1 MAVPMNMS
9 NPGARTKRLRRL
21 LESTEL
27 EFLCS
32 AHNGISARIAEEAG
46 FKALWGGGL
55 SISAQLGV
63 RDSNEASW
71 TQVLEVLE
79 FMADATSLPI
89 LVDGDTGHGNFNNFR
104 RLVRKLE
111 QRSLAGVCIE
121 DKVFPKTNS
130 FIDGSK
136 QRLAEIDE
144 FCGRIKAGCDS
155 RRDPDFCIVARTEA
169 FIAGWGLNEALR
181 RAVSYREAG
190 ADAILIHSA
199 LEDATEVLAFKEAW
213 GDRCPVVIVPT
224 TYWRTPVD
232 VFRRAGFSLA
242 IWANHLLRAGVVAM
256 RECAEDLVR
265 GQSPAVEARIAS
277 LQEIFRLQGAPELK
291 QAERRYLPVRAIE
304 PRVVVLPASRGA
316 GPAVGAD
323 GPPLEAHRPAAS
335 VLTDIVAAYNAAGFR
350 RIAVVRGPRDPSAA
364 PLGVDDV
371 SPKGDTTGEVAAL
384 RAALAGAADGD
395 RDLYVSFSHV
405 LFDRYILDALAGA
418 DADFAIVAEVDWREG
433 EADRSAL
440 GYVNCTEPR
449 SRRVHR
455 RRVALV
461 AAGQEADA
469 LTDGEW
475 TGFLRVAA
483 RALPRLRQR
492 VDEILTA
499 PGGGGARLCELLSS
513 LVQAGETV
521 RVLYTL
527 GHWSD
532 ASVRDEEPAQV
543 ADRLEPPATLH
554 ERRRAEAPSGA
565 DAGAGLL

>member
-1 MAVPMNMS
+1 MVVMKTS
-9 NPGARTKRLRRL
+9 GQGARTRMLRRL
-21 LESTEL
+21 LESSEL

-32 AHNGISARIAEEAG
+32 AHDGISARIAEEAG

-121 DKVFPKTNS
+121 DKLFPKTNS
-130 FIDGSK
+130 FIDGDK
-136 QRLAEIDE
+136 QRLADIDE
-144 FCGRIKAGCDS
+144 FCGRIKAGCDT
-155 RRDPDFCIVARTEA
+155 RRDQDFCIVARTEA
-169 FIAGWGLNEALR
+169 FIAGWGLNEALT
-181 RAVSYREAG
+181 RALAYREAG

-199 LEDATEVLAFKEAW
+199 SEDAGEVLAFKQAW

-224 TYWRTPVD
+224 TYWRTPIE

-256 RECAEDLVR
+256 RECAERLAR
-265 GQSPAVEARIAS
+265 GESPAVEARIAS

-291 QAERRYLPVRAIE
+291 QAERRYLPAPAAE
-304 PRVVVLPASRGA
+304 PRVVV
-316 GPAVGAD
+316 V
-323 GPPLEAHRPAAS
+323 PAARRANGGDVS
-335 VLTDIVAAYNAAGFR
+335 RLAPSILTDIVAAYNAAGLR
-350 RIAVVRGPRDPSAA
+350 RIAVVRGPRDPAAA
-364 PLGVDDV
+364 PLGVDDLAPEEGV
-371 SPKGDTTGEVAAL
+371 PGEVAAL
-384 RAALAGAADGD
+384 RAALGEAPDGD
-395 RDLYVSFSHV
+395 RDLYVSFTDV
-405 LFDRYILDALAGA
+405 LFDRYILDALRGA

-433 EADRSAL
+433 DEGRSAL
-440 GYVNCTEPR
+440 GYVTCSEPR

-461 AAGQEADA
+461 AADEQADA
-469 LTDGEW
+469 RTDGEW

-483 RALPRLRQR
+483 RALPALRQGVAEVLAGPSGSRARLR
-492 VDEILTA
+492 
-499 PGGGGARLCELLSS
+499 ELLSW
-513 LVQAGETV
+513 LVRSGEAV

-532 ASVRDEEPAQV
+532 ASSRDDEPAEE
-543 ADRLEPPATLH
+543 ADRPEPSAAPP
-554 ERRRAEAPSGA
+554 ERRRSEAGPAPEARVG
-565 DAGAGLL
+565 GLGC